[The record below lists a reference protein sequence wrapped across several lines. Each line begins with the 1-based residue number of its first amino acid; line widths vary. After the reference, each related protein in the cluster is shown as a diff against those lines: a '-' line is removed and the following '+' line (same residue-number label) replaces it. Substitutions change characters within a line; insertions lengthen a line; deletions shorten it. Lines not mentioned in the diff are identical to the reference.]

1 MSHTHY
7 YQEDTDEGL
16 KIAALL
22 NQLIESPGAL
32 SKKEWDY
39 LNTLPIGTLMREAG
53 ISRKEAVH
61 VFNQIDRIE
70 ADVSRIGRFEHL
82 TDAFMMWL
90 VGGSFVLAG
99 VLLALPLSV
108 FVYLFTFI
116 IIDYQHIIIDDRP
129 YPSGKKCLF

>member
-32 SKKEWDY
+32 SKKEWEY

-70 ADVSRIGRFEHL
+70 ADVSKIGRFEHL

-99 VLLALPLSV
+99 VLLALISIPESV
-108 FVYLFTFI
+108 
-116 IIDYQHIIIDDRP
+116 
-129 YPSGKKCLF
+129 

>member
-22 NQLIESPGAL
+22 NQLIESPGVL

-53 ISRKEAVH
+53 ISRK
-61 VFNQIDRIE
+61 
-70 ADVSRIGRFEHL
+70 G
-82 TDAFMMWL
+82 
-90 VGGSFVLAG
+90 GGSCF
-99 VLLALPLSV
+99 
-108 FVYLFTFI
+108 
-116 IIDYQHIIIDDRP
+116 
-129 YPSGKKCLF
+129 